1 VLTKGSIRGVCACLW
16 GHERRCWRRWIN
28 RLVQSTWLRTREGGG
43 RASASAPQPAH
54 ALSLCAC
61 VRTGVRGAGMTLAN
75 ELFCLVCL
83 RACVPAA
90 DASATQERD
99 AVSTETKQNKK
110 THARRASRR
119 PTSSTGTAIEKKN
132 NILTHPS
139 SLPPSLQTRS
149 RQSTTQVDLP
159 YRDQVPTNTSG
170 IAPSPPPADPRLHL
184 HLSLCVRSALRGA
197 ALAALAM
204 ADSLQKGTGVVW
216 CT

>member
-54 ALSLCAC
+54 ALSLCAG

-75 ELFCLVCL
+75 ELFCLVGL
-83 RACVPAA
+83 RACVLAA

-110 THARRASRR
+110 THARTHAGPPADQRR
-119 PTSSTGTAIEKKN
+119 QRVRQLGKKT
-132 NILTHPS
+132 IYFYPP

-149 RQSTTQVDLP
+149 RQSMRQD
-159 YRDQVPTNTSG
+159 
-170 IAPSPPPADPRLHL
+170 
-184 HLSLCVRSALRGA
+184 
-197 ALAALAM
+197 M
-204 ADSLQKGTGVVW
+204 TG
-216 CT
+216 